1 MVRLSQLRQVVEG
14 CVEHILTDER
24 VLDKLYVAGV
34 LQRAD
39 SKVVYPV
46 HHRNSKVLNASQE
59 VFERNQVSVT
69 N

>member
-1 MVRLSQLRQVVEG
+1 MRQLRQVVEG

-24 VLDKLYVAGV
+24 VFDKLYVAGV
-34 LQRAD
+34 LQRTH
-39 SKVVYPV
+39 SKVVYPIY
-46 HHRNSKVLNASQE
+46 HRNSKVLNASQE